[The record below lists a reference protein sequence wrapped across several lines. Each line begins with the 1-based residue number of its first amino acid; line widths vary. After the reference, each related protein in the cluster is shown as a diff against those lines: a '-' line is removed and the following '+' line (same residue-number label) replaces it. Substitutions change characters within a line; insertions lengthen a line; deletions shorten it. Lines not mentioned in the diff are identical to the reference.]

1 MIEITEEE
9 FWPDIL
15 RQQYSVIIT
24 HFISSKFSDLSN
36 VSASENSL
44 FTGCPI
50 FDRFCLY
57 FALLSLLVFCVVLLI
72 KEKYTTIVILANVY
86 NQLMICICCTF
97 EDFIY
102 GDTNP
107 SNQVLWW
114 VLCEENCQVEELR
127 VMNKDQEGQTLK
139 LGDVT
144 PKLTLHT
151 RIKAWG
157 CQATS
162 LQPSW

>member
-1 MIEITEEE
+1 MLKITEEE
-9 FWPDIL
+9 FLPDIL
-15 RQQYSVIIT
+15 WQHYSAINT

-44 FTGCPI
+44 FMGCPV

-72 KEKYTTIVILANVY
+72 KEQCTTILILANVY
-86 NQLMICICCTF
+86 NQLMICFCYTYK
-97 EDFIY
+97 DLIY

-114 VLCEENCQVEELR
+114 VMCEENFQVEELR
-127 VMNKDQEGQTLK
+127 VINKDQEGQTLK
-139 LGDVT
+139 LGDAKPPHSNHLDT
-144 PKLTLHT
+144 E
-151 RIKAWG
+151 
-157 CQATS
+157 
-162 LQPSW
+162 